1 MPTSVKGCAFAA
13 YVVLFG
19 LLAIGLLAQRGITVG
34 SMVGV
39 VGTVV
44 GISGYGVMIKGRM
57 GWGTTVLVIGN
68 VLALVGFISI
78 S

>member
-19 LLAIGLLAQRGITVG
+19 LLAIGLLAQRGIKVG

-68 VLALVGFISI
+68 ALALVGFISI
-78 S
+78 R